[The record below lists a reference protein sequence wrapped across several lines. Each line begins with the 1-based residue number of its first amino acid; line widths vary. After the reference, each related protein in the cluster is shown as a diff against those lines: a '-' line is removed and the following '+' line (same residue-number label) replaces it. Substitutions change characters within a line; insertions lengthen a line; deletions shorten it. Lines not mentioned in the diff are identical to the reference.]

1 MAERNYNVDNLKQ
14 LQLEI
19 NKMNPVDIAD
29 RLEVLPEK
37 SVAIWIKLLNKDLL
51 ADTFT
56 ELKPENKDRVLKIL
70 SEENIKD
77 LVKELDEDELVDTLQ
92 ELPANMVKKLM
103 TSHIDSDRREIINEL
118 LGYPEESVGSIM
130 TVNFLSVK
138 SSDSP
143 AQAMKKVMESDLDA
157 EKLEQIWVTDESLV
171 LTGFVFIA
179 DLIRNKKATIESI
192 TQQITAV
199 VGPTDDQEVVAKLSI
214 KYDLGEVPVIDS
226 EGRLIG
232 IVPAEDVIDVVHEEL
247 QEDFANITGISDQGE
262 SYIDES
268 SFTIA
273 KNRTTWLVIC
283 LITATMTGF
292 IIQRYESLLAQAVAL
307 TAYIPMLMDSG
318 GNAGSQS
325 STTIMTQLFS
335 GNLSAKDFL
344 KVVFKEIRVGT
355 LVSLVL
361 VAINF
366 LRILVVDNVNIAV
379 NLTVSLTLFL
389 TIVLSNIIGGLLPL
403 LADKLNIDPTVMAGP
418 LITTIVDTGVLLIY
432 FEVASLLLGL

>member
-1 MAERNYNVDNLKQ
+1 MADRKYDVNNLKQ
-14 LQLEI
+14 LQEEI

-29 RLEVLPEK
+29 RLEVLPDK

-56 ELKPENKDRVLKIL
+56 ELRPENKDRILSIL

-77 LVKELDEDELVDTLQ
+77 LIKELDEDELVDTLQ

-103 TSHIDSDRREIINEL
+103 TSHIDPNRREIVNEL

-143 AQAMKKVMESDLDA
+143 AQAMDKVMKSDLDA
-157 EKLEQIWVTDESLV
+157 EKLEQIWVTNDSLV
-171 LTGFVFIA
+171 LIGFLYIA
-179 DLIRNKKATIESI
+179 DLIRNKKSDINSI
-192 TQQITAV
+192 LEPITV
-199 VGPTDDQEVVAKLSI
+199 TVSPTDDQEVVAKYSI
-214 KYDLGEVPVIDS
+214 KYDLGEVPVTDS

-247 QEDFANITGISDQGE
+247 QEDFANITGISDQSE

-268 SFTIA
+268 SFKIA

-292 IIQRYESLLAQAVAL
+292 IIQRYESLLASAVAL

-318 GNAGSQS
+318 GNAGSQA
-325 STTIMTQLFS
+325 STTIMTQLYS
-335 GNLSAKDFL
+335 GTLTFKDFF
-344 KVVFKEIRVGT
+344 KVIFKEMKVGSI
-355 LVSLVL
+355 VSLVL

-366 LRILVVDNVNIAV
+366 IRIFIVDDVSLAV

-389 TIVLSNIIGGLLPL
+389 TIVISNIIGGILPL
-403 LADKLNIDPTVMAGP
+403 IAEKLNIDPTVMAGP

-432 FEVASLLLGL
+432 FEVASLLLGI

>member
-14 LQLEI
+14 LQKEI
-19 NKMNPVDIAD
+19 NKMNPVDLAD
-29 RLEVLPEK
+29 KLEILPEK

-56 ELKPENKDRVLKIL
+56 EFRPENKDRILRIL

-103 TSHIDSDRREIINEL
+103 TSHIDSERREIINEL
-118 LGYPEESVGSIM
+118 LGYPEDSVGSIM
-130 TVNFLSVK
+130 TVNFLSIK
-138 SSDSP
+138 SSETP
-143 AQAMKKVMESDLDA
+143 AEAMKKVMESDLDA
-157 EKLEQIWVTDESLV
+157 EKLEQIWVTDDSLI

-179 DLIRNKKATIESI
+179 DLIRNKKSTIESI
-192 TQQITAV
+192 TKQITSAV
-199 VGPTDDQEVVAKLSI
+199 SPTDDQEVVAKLSI
-214 KYDLGEVPVIDS
+214 KYDLGEVPVVDS

-247 QEDFANITGISDQGE
+247 QEDFTNITGISEQSE
-262 SYIDES
+262 SYIDEPS
-268 SFTIA
+268 IKIA

-292 IIQRYESLLAQAVAL
+292 IIQRYESLLASVVAL
-307 TAYIPMLMDSG
+307 TAYIPMLMDSS

-335 GNLSAKDFL
+335 GNLTPKDFL
-344 KVVFKEIRVGT
+344 KVIWKEMRVGS
-355 LVSLVL
+355 LVALVL
-361 VAINF
+361 VIINF
-366 LRILVVDNVNIAV
+366 IRILIVDDVAIGV
-379 NLTVSLTLFL
+379 NLTVSITLFL
-389 TIVLSNIIGGLLPL
+389 TIILSNIVGGLLPL
-403 LADKLNIDPTVMAGP
+403 LAEKLDIDPTVMAGP
-418 LITTIVDTGVLLIY
+418 LITTIVDTGVLLVY

>member
-14 LQLEI
+14 LQKEI
-19 NKMNPVDIAD
+19 NKMNPVDLAD
-29 RLEVLPEK
+29 KLEVLPEK

-56 ELKPENKDRVLKIL
+56 ELRAENKDRILRIL

-77 LVKELDEDELVDTLQ
+77 LIKELDEDELVDTLQ

-103 TSHIDSDRREIINEL
+103 TSHIDSERREIINEL
-118 LGYPEESVGSIM
+118 LGYPEDSVGSIM

-138 SSDSP
+138 SSKTPTD
-143 AQAMKKVMESDLDA
+143 AMKKVMESDLDA
-157 EKLEQIWVTDESLV
+157 EKLEQIWVTDDSLV

-179 DLIRNKKATIESI
+179 DLIRNKKSTIESI
-192 TQQITAV
+192 TKQITAAV
-199 VGPTDDQEVVAKLSI
+199 LPTDDQEVVAKLSI
-214 KYDLGEVPVIDS
+214 KYDLGEVPVVDS

-247 QEDFANITGISDQGE
+247 QEDFTNITGISEQSE

-268 SFTIA
+268 SLKIA

-292 IIQRYESLLAQAVAL
+292 IIQRYESLLASAVAL

-335 GNLSAKDFL
+335 GNLTAKDFL
-344 KVVFKEIRVGT
+344 RVIWKEMRVGT
-355 LVSLVL
+355 MVALVL
-361 VAINF
+361 VIINF
-366 LRILVVDNVNIAV
+366 IRILIIDDVAIAV
-379 NLTVSLTLFL
+379 NLTVSVTLFL
-389 TIVLSNIIGGLLPL
+389 TIVLSNIVGGLLPL
-403 LADKLNIDPTVMAGP
+403 LADKLKIDPTVMAGP
-418 LITTIVDTGVLLIY
+418 LITTIVDTGVLLVY

>member
-1 MAERNYNVDNLKQ
+1 MAERNYNVDNLIQ
-14 LQLEI
+14 LQKEI
-19 NKMNPVDIAD
+19 NNMNPVDLAD
-29 RLEVLPEK
+29 KLEVLPEK
-37 SVAIWIKLLNKDLL
+37 SVAIWIKLLNKDLM

-56 ELKPENKDRVLKIL
+56 ELRAENKDRILRIL

-103 TSHIDSDRREIINEL
+103 TSHIDSERREIINEL
-118 LGYPEESVGSIM
+118 LGYPEDSVGSIM

-138 SSDSP
+138 SSETP
-143 AQAMKKVMESDLDA
+143 AEAMKKVMESDLDA
-157 EKLEQIWVTDESLV
+157 EKLEQIWVTDDSLI
-171 LTGFVFIA
+171 LTGFVYIA
-179 DLIRNKKATIESI
+179 DLIRNKKSTIDSI
-192 TQQITAV
+192 TEQITAAV
-199 VGPTDDQEVVAKLSI
+199 SPTDDQEVVAKLSI
-214 KYDLGEVPVIDS
+214 KYDLGEVPVTDS

-247 QEDFANITGISDQGE
+247 QEDFTNVTGISEQSE
-262 SYIDES
+262 SYIAES
-268 SFTIA
+268 SAKIA

-292 IIQRYESLLAQAVAL
+292 IIKRYESLLAQAVAL

-318 GNAGSQS
+318 GNAGSQA
-325 STTIMTQLFS
+325 STTIMTQLYS
-335 GNLSAKDFL
+335 GELSAKDFM
-344 KVVFKEIRVGT
+344 KVIFKEVRVGT

-366 LRILVVDNVNIAV
+366 VRILFVDNVSLAV

-389 TIVLSNIIGGLLPL
+389 TIVISNIVGGLLPL
-403 LADKLNIDPTVMAGP
+403 LADKINVDPTVMAGP

-432 FEVASLLLGL
+432 FEVASILLGL

>member
-1 MAERNYNVDNLKQ
+1 MADRNYNVDNLIQ
-14 LQLEI
+14 LQKEI
-19 NKMNPVDIAD
+19 NRMNPVDLAD
-29 RLEVLPEK
+29 RLEILPEK
-37 SVAIWIKLLNKDLL
+37 SVAIWIKLLNKDLM

-56 ELKPENKDRVLKIL
+56 ELKPENKDRILNIL
-70 SEENIKD
+70 SEENIKN

-103 TSHIDSDRREIINEL
+103 TSHIDSERREIINEL
-118 LGYPEESVGSIM
+118 LGYPEDSVGSIM

-138 SSDSP
+138 SSETPQD
-143 AQAMKKVMESDLDA
+143 AMKKVMESDLDA
-157 EKLEQIWVTDESLV
+157 EKLEQIWVTDRSLV
-171 LTGFVFIA
+171 LTGFVYIA
-179 DLIRNKKATIESI
+179 DLIRNKKSTIDSITESI
-192 TQQITAV
+192 TVAV
-199 VGPTDDQEVVAKLSI
+199 KPTDDQEVVAKLSI

-247 QEDFANITGISDQGE
+247 QEDFTNITGISDQAE
-262 SYIDES
+262 SYLDEPS
-268 SFTIA
+268 VKIA

-318 GNAGSQS
+318 GNSGSQA

-335 GNLSAKDFL
+335 GNLSAKDFM
-344 KVVFKEIRVGT
+344 KVLFKEMRVGSM
-355 LVSLVL
+355 VSLVL
-361 VAINF
+361 VVINF
-366 LRILVVDNVNIAV
+366 IRIIIIDDVSLAV

-403 LADKLNIDPTVMAGP
+403 LAEKLKVDPTVMAGP

>member
-14 LQLEI
+14 LQKEI
-19 NKMNPVDIAD
+19 NKMNPVDLAD
-29 RLEVLPEK
+29 KLEVLPEK

-56 ELKPENKDRVLKIL
+56 ELRPENKDRILRIL

-103 TSHIDSDRREIINEL
+103 TSHIDSERREIINEL
-118 LGYPEESVGSIM
+118 LGYPVDSVGSIM
-130 TVNFLSVK
+130 TVNFLSIK
-138 SSDSP
+138 SSETPSD
-143 AQAMKKVMESDLDA
+143 AMRKVMESDLDA
-157 EKLEQIWVTDESLV
+157 EKLEQIWVTDDSLV

-179 DLIRNKKATIESI
+179 DLIRNKKSTIESI
-192 TQQITAV
+192 TQQITAAV
-199 VGPTDDQEVVAKLSI
+199 SATDDQEVVAKLSI
-214 KYDLGEVPVIDS
+214 KYDLGEVPVVDS

-247 QEDFANITGISDQGE
+247 QEDFTNITGISEQSE

-268 SFTIA
+268 SLKIA

-292 IIQRYESLLAQAVAL
+292 IIQRYESLLASAVAL

-335 GNLSAKDFL
+335 GNLKPKDFL
-344 KVVFKEIRVGT
+344 QVVWKEMRVGT

-366 LRILVVDNVNIAV
+366 IRILIVDDVSMAV
-379 NLTVSLTLFL
+379 NLTVSVTLFL
-389 TIVLSNIIGGLLPL
+389 TIVLSNIVGGLLPL
-403 LADKLNIDPTVMAGP
+403 LAEKLDIDPTVMAGP
-418 LITTIVDTGVLLIY
+418 LITTIVDTGVLLVY

>member
-1 MAERNYNVDNLKQ
+1 MAERNYNVDNLIQ
-14 LQLEI
+14 LQKEI
-19 NKMNPVDIAD
+19 NKMNPVDLAD
-29 RLEVLPEK
+29 KLEVLPEK
-37 SVAIWIKLLNKDLL
+37 SVAIWIKLLNKDLM

-56 ELKPENKDRVLKIL
+56 ELRAENKDRILRIL

-103 TSHIDSDRREIINEL
+103 TSHIDSERREIINEL
-118 LGYPEESVGSIM
+118 LGYPEDSVGSIM

-138 SSDSP
+138 SSETP
-143 AQAMKKVMESDLDA
+143 AEAMKKVMESDLDA
-157 EKLEQIWVTDESLV
+157 EKLEQIWVTDDSLI
-171 LTGFVFIA
+171 LTGFVYIA
-179 DLIRNKKATIESI
+179 DLIRNKKSTIDSI
-192 TQQITAV
+192 TEQITAAV
-199 VGPTDDQEVVAKLSI
+199 SPTDDQEVVAKLSI
-214 KYDLGEVPVIDS
+214 KYDLGEVPVTDS

-247 QEDFANITGISDQGE
+247 QEDFTNVTGISEQSE
-262 SYIDES
+262 SYIAES
-268 SFTIA
+268 SAKIA

-292 IIQRYESLLAQAVAL
+292 IIKRYESLLAQAVAL

-318 GNAGSQS
+318 GNAGSQA
-325 STTIMTQLFS
+325 STTIMTQLYS
-335 GNLSAKDFL
+335 GELSAKDFM
-344 KVVFKEIRVGT
+344 KVIFKEVRVGT

-366 LRILVVDNVNIAV
+366 VRILFVDNVSLAV

-389 TIVLSNIIGGLLPL
+389 TIVISNIVGGLLPL
-403 LADKLNIDPTVMAGP
+403 LADKINVDPTVMAGP

-432 FEVASLLLGL
+432 FEVASILLGL

>member
-14 LQLEI
+14 LQKEI
-19 NKMNPVDIAD
+19 NKMNPVDLAD
-29 RLEVLPEK
+29 KLEVLPEK

-56 ELKPENKDRVLKIL
+56 ELRPENKDRILRIL

-118 LGYPEESVGSIM
+118 LGYPEDSVGSIM

-138 SSDSP
+138 SSETP
-143 AQAMKKVMESDLDA
+143 AIAMKKVMESDLDA
-157 EKLEQIWVTDESLV
+157 EKLEQIWVTDDSLI

-179 DLIRNKKATIESI
+179 DLIRNKKNTIESI
-192 TQQITAV
+192 TQQITSAV
-199 VGPTDDQEVVAKLSI
+199 SPTDDQEVVAKLSI
-214 KYDLGEVPVIDS
+214 KYDLGEVPVVDS

-247 QEDFANITGISDQGE
+247 QEDFTNITGISEQSE
-262 SYIDES
+262 SYVDES
-268 SFTIA
+268 SIKIA

-292 IIQRYESLLAQAVAL
+292 IIQRYESLLASAVAL

-335 GNLSAKDFL
+335 GSLSAKDFL
-344 KVVFKEIRVGT
+344 KVIWKEMRVGT
-355 LVSLVL
+355 MVALVL

-366 LRILVVDNVNIAV
+366 FRILLVDDVDIAV
-379 NLTVSLTLFL
+379 NLTVSVTLFL
-389 TIVLSNIIGGLLPL
+389 TIILSNIVGGLLPL
-403 LADKLNIDPTVMAGP
+403 LADKLKIDPTVMAGP
-418 LITTIVDTGVLLIY
+418 LITTIVDTGVLLVY
-432 FEVASLLLGL
+432 FEVASILLGI

>member
-14 LQLEI
+14 LQKEI
-19 NKMNPVDIAD
+19 NKMNPVDLAD
-29 RLEVLPEK
+29 KLEVLPEK

-56 ELKPENKDRVLKIL
+56 ELRAENKDRILRIL

-77 LVKELDEDELVDTLQ
+77 LIKELDEDELVDTLQ

-103 TSHIDSDRREIINEL
+103 TSHIDSERREIINEL
-118 LGYPEESVGSIM
+118 LGYPEDSVGSIM

-138 SSDSP
+138 SSKTPTD
-143 AQAMKKVMESDLDA
+143 AMKKVMESDLDA
-157 EKLEQIWVTDESLV
+157 EKLEQIWVTDDSLV

-179 DLIRNKKATIESI
+179 DLIRNKKSTIESI
-192 TQQITAV
+192 TKQITTAV
-199 VGPTDDQEVVAKLSI
+199 SPTDDQEVVAKLSI
-214 KYDLGEVPVIDS
+214 KYDLGEVPVVDS

-247 QEDFANITGISDQGE
+247 QEDFTNITGISEQSE

-268 SFTIA
+268 SLKIA

-292 IIQRYESLLAQAVAL
+292 IIQRYESLLASAVAL

-335 GNLSAKDFL
+335 GNLTAKDFL
-344 KVVFKEIRVGT
+344 RVIWKEMRVGT
-355 LVSLVL
+355 MVALVL
-361 VAINF
+361 VIINF
-366 LRILVVDNVNIAV
+366 IRILIIDDVAIAV
-379 NLTVSLTLFL
+379 NLTVSVTLFL
-389 TIVLSNIIGGLLPL
+389 TIVLSNIVGGLLPL
-403 LADKLNIDPTVMAGP
+403 LADKLKIDPTVMAGP
-418 LITTIVDTGVLLIY
+418 LITTIVDTGVLLVY